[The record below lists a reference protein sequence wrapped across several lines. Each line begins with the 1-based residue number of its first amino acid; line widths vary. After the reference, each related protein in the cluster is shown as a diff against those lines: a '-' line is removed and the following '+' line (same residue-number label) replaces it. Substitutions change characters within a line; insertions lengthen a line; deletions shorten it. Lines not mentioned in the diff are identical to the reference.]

1 MTGTKHLSELVDSST
16 LQKGRLNVIKAPT
29 GSGKTYF
36 ALHHIPSLV
45 EDAVHNVVYLID
57 TINGKEQIVRNY
69 NAISEYYGWSRDV
82 EEGGMWFEPD
92 SHVVVLTYAKFGAI
106 YMRYPNF
113 YEKFSYIICD
123 ELHSLLKFQHFSAQ
137 PNYHSIARMALELAV
152 KQETGIVVALTATPD
167 TIKKEFNAP
176 SEEIPIDQKELIQYE
191 VRETVGYTDLNAI
204 LSRVDT
210 NAVGLCYLSRITH
223 MLSFERRAKEA
234 GFFPVCI
241 WSVNNTDHRMS
252 EEQLEVRR
260 SILRDWTIP
269 PQYNLL
275 IINSSSETSLKIKS
289 QVDYVIVHSSNP
301 DTQIQVRGRVNS
313 DLQTLYLPTVGVP
326 TISVPDAFIGKK
338 LFTQDK
344 QALIKELDL
353 RDPRNNRRCGWPTIK
368 EYLIDNDYR
377 LTESRSGNLRYVII
391 EPAADDG

>member
-82 EEGGMWFEPD
+82 EEGGMWFEPN
-92 SHVVVLTYAKFGAI
+92 SHIVVLTYAKFGAI
-106 YMRYPNF
+106 YMRHPDF

-210 NAVGLCYLSRITH
+210 NAVGLCYVSRITQ
-223 MLSFERRAKEA
+223 MLSFERQAKEA
-234 GFFPVCI
+234 GFSPVCI
-241 WSVNNTDHRMS
+241 WSVNNTDYRMS

-260 SILRDWTIP
+260 SILEDWTIP

-289 QVDYVIVHSSNP
+289 PVDYVVVHSSNP

-326 TISVPDAFIGKK
+326 AISVPDEFIGKK
-338 LFTQDK
+338 LFAQDK
-344 QALIKELDL
+344 QALIEALDL
-353 RDPRNNRRCGWPTIK
+353 RDPRNNRRRRWPTIR
-368 EYLIDNDYR
+368 ENLIDNDYQ
-377 LTESRSGNLRYVII
+377 LTEGRSGNLRYVII
-391 EPAADDG
+391 EPADDDG